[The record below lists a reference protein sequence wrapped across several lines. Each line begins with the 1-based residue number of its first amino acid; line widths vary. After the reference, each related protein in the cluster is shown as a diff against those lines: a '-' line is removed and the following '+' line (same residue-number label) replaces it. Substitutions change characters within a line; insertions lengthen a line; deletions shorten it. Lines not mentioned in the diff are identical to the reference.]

1 MKTATLPS
9 LRIEPELRTA
19 AESVLRAGET
29 LSSFMEVAV
38 RESID
43 RRRARAEF
51 VARGLISRDQSQ
63 RNQTYHL
70 ADDVHAELEK
80 ELAAARTRVR
90 G

>member
-51 VARGLISRDQSQ
+51 VARGLISRDHSR

-80 ELAAARTRVR
+80 KLAAARTRVR